1 MVILYVST
9 DLDSLLCAFNIL
21 SIVFNWKNK
30 HSLFWQNRTLVRLY
44 RSGNYIPCTR
54 QRNPT
59 TARRWRFELLDVSPG
74 PYRTYLDNLA
84 TLGSPRVSMLTPS
97 LVRTPVQRVTKC
109 TWTPVLKPSSKSDLP
124 CAWITAPATDASR
137 ENRYEISPNETTT

>member
-9 DLDSLLCAFNIL
+9 DLDSLLCAFSVLN
-21 SIVFNWKNK
+21 IVFICKNK

-97 LVRTPVQRVTKC
+97 LVRTPIQRVTQC
-109 TWTPVLKPSSKSDLP
+109 SRTPVLKPSSNSGL
-124 CAWITAPATDASR
+124 ARASITGPATDPSQ
-137 ENRYEISPNETTT
+137 EKDSNF